1 MLRVLPECR
10 AVLAAGQLATKV
22 FTDYYQIDARK
33 MKMGD
38 YKEFSFEGR
47 TLKLYREPSSSRAYP
62 MKVEK
67 KSEYYVQMLKD
78 IGLFN
83 E

>member
-1 MLRVLPECR
+1 M
-10 AVLAAGQLATKV
+10 AGRSIDLVATKV
-22 FTDYYQIDARK
+22 FTDHYQIDARK